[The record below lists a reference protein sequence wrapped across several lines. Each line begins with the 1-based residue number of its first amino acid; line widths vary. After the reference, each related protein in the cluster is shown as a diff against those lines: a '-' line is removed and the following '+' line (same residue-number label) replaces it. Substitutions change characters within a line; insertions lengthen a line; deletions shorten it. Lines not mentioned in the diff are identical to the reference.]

1 MTIKPRR
8 KKKSP
13 PPVEY
18 FSYQLRQ
25 PAHDLFGEIPVLE
38 DDLYAWVLSVS
49 PVHASDRAYANY
61 VQRYDVA
68 NKVRYA
74 KEVGQFEEITSRRP
88 PPYHARLALHAII

>member
-1 MTIKPRR
+1 MKTPARR
-8 KKKSP
+8 KKKYKP
-13 PPVEY
+13 PAEY

-49 PVHASDRAYANY
+49 PVHASDRAYDNY

-68 NKVRYA
+68 GKVRYA
-74 KEVGQFEEITSRRP
+74 KEIGRFEEITARRP
-88 PPYHARLALHAII
+88 PPYHARLALHAIV